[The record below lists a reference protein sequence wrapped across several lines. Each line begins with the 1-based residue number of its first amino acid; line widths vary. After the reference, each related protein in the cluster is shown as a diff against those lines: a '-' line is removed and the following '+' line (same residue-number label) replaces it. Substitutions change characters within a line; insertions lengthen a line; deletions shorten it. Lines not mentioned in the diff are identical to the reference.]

1 MYFPCAKGFLL
12 LGGPVWGRRKRL
24 RLGVRAWDTRE
35 ADVGMTTTP
44 LRVLLIED
52 NQEHSTAMSDELR
65 RSLGATVL
73 TVTSGEDALTE
84 LARNTYEMVVMD
96 FSLPGMDGLSVLRSM
111 GERRF
116 DVPVVLVTG
125 MGDEQTAVRAL
136 KAGAYDYVVKGQGLD
151 FVRQL
156 PGAVADALKAFQV
169 DRQRQ
174 DTVRQLSQER
184 ERLAE
189 LSIRDDLT
197 ELFNRRHLASA
208 LPSEFERARRYH
220 YPLSAMMT
228 DIDGLKAINSEHG
241 HRCGSAV
248 IRHVAGVIWRGVRIS
263 DVCFRYGGDEFL
275 LLLPS
280 TPVKG
285 ALTLGR
291 RLCRLVAEAPLDFEG
306 DALSLSISIGV
317 ATFHRESYR
326 SHDELLRASDR
337 ALFQAKAAGGNTVV
351 EAEAPSPAVE

>member
-1 MYFPCAKGFLL
+1 
-12 LGGPVWGRRKRL
+12 
-24 RLGVRAWDTRE
+24 
-35 ADVGMTTTP
+35 MTTTP

-52 NQEHSTAMSDELR
+52 NQKHSTVMSDELHR
-65 RSLGATVL
+65 RLGATVT

-84 LARNTYEMVVMD
+84 LAQNTYEVVVMD
-96 FSLPGMDGLSVLRSM
+96 FSLPGMDGLSVLRTMS
-111 GERRF
+111 ERRF

-151 FVRQL
+151 FARQL
-156 PGAVADALKAFQV
+156 PAAVEDALKAFQV

-174 DTVRQLSQER
+174 DRMRQLTQER
-184 ERLAE
+184 ERLAQ

-197 ELFNRRHLASA
+197 ELFNRRHLARV
-208 LPSEFERARRYH
+208 LPAEFERARRYQ

-228 DIDGLKAINSEHG
+228 DIDGLKAINSKHG

-248 IRHVAGVIWRGVRIS
+248 IRHVAGIIWRAVRIS

-280 TPVKG
+280 TPAKG
-285 ALTLGR
+285 ALILGR
-291 RLCRLVAEAPLDFEG
+291 RLCRLVAKAPLDFEG
-306 DALSLSISIGV
+306 NTLSLSISIGI
-317 ATFHRESYR
+317 ATFHRESCG
-326 SHDELLRASDR
+326 SHDDLVKISDQ
-337 ALFQAKAAGGNTVV
+337 ALYRAKAAGGNTVV
-351 EAEAPSPAVE
+351 AAEGPSPATE